1 MMKSSHLLFALFF
14 ATPSLASAQAQP
26 GDPADADEAVPVET
40 PPPPPTPAPAP
51 APAPSAAPAP
61 VQNTPWYSPPKAQA
75 TTTPQVDSAP
85 AEPEEPL
92 PPAEP
97 PAWFG
102 SIGVKAT
109 YITHTGF
116 DPFATNDALT
126 QGSLE
131 LSRRL
136 WKQSSLSV
144 AAGLEFDF
152 GSRTATARGEETK
165 LDTWRLTVG
174 PEVRWNLIPQLF
186 FYVQPSVGVSRSV
199 ARMEEGTA
207 GTTLYARSWD
217 IAVDGA
223 GGAAFAFW
231 DLRNRSSDLRFWIV
245 GEGGY
250 AWTDSS
256 ELSLSPDEGSGAPER
271 TDPLE
276 LGELALRGPYFKVA
290 VAASF

>member
-1 MMKSSHLLFALFF
+1 MKTSKLVFALLLGS
-14 ATPSLASAQAQP
+14 PSLALAQAQP
-26 GDPADADEAVPVET
+26 GGAPTDAEEPVPVET
-40 PPPPPTPAPAP
+40 PPPTPAPAP
-51 APAPSAAPAP
+51 APAAAPAP
-61 VQNTPWYSPPKAQA
+61 IAPVQSGPWISPQA
-75 TTTPQVDSAP
+75 TTTPAVDSAP

-102 SIGVKAT
+102 SLGVKTT

-131 LSRRL
+131 FSRRL

-144 AAGLEFDF
+144 AAGIEFDF
-152 GSRTATARGEETK
+152 GTRTATARGEETE
-165 LDTWRLTVG
+165 LATWRLTVG
-174 PEVRWNLIPQLF
+174 PELRWNLIPQLF

-207 GTTLYARSWD
+207 RTSLYARSWD
-217 IAVDGA
+217 VALDGA
-223 GGAAFAFW
+223 GGVAFAFW
-231 DLRNRSSDLRFWIV
+231 DLRNRSSDLRFWVV

-250 AWTDSS
+250 SWTDSS
-256 ELSLSPDEGSGAPER
+256 ELALSPDEDSGAPER
-271 TDPLE
+271 TEPLD